1 MSVKEQKI
9 PKCFKIV
16 PPKKSAFTIKT
27 PEDTPKLHQLLI
39 ASGKRGGGKSVAVA
53 NHVRNLYEKKLIDR
67 CILIT
72 PTYHSNAT
80 IWEGLPLQDED
91 ILDPSKFVLKNV
103 IKKIEQE
110 RKDWD
115 DYKEIK
121 KKYKVFKELLEAKD
135 DLITSMPPE
144 AIQEFDRLGFFDE
157 EPFWKYAKGKPPEA
171 GRLYLIIDDC
181 MGTPLLACPSAGLT
195 RFIIAHRHHGQGL
208 GCSVAMLVQSYSGIG
223 AIARPIRE
231 NCTLLLL
238 FKCVQDVQ
246 LKKIYSEIIGDE
258 MTEEEFLDMFHH
270 ACGEQYGFLTVDF
283 SADDKQ
289 KMFRKC
295 FDTYLTLNRPFGHIN
310 SEAGKLGNEE
320 RKKGKDKKII

>member
-27 PEDTPKLHQLLI
+27 PEDCPKLHQLLI

-53 NHVRNLYEKKLIDR
+53 NHIKNLYDKKLIDR
-67 CILIT
+67 VILIT

-80 IWEGLPLQDED
+80 IWEGLPIAEED
-91 ILDPSKFVLKNV
+91 IHLPSKIVLKTV

-115 DYKEIK
+115 DFKEIK
-121 KKYKVFKELLEAKD
+121 KKYKIFQDLINDKD
-135 DLITSMPPE
+135 DIITSLPPE
-144 AIQEFDRLGFFDE
+144 AIQEFERLGFFDE
-157 EPFWKYAKGKPPEA
+157 EPFWKYRVTEA
-171 GRLYLIIDDC
+171 PRLYIVIDDC

-195 RFIIAHRHHGQGL
+195 RFIIAHRHWGQGL
-208 GCSVAMLVQSYSGIG
+208 GCSVAMLTQSYSGIG
-223 AIARPIRE
+223 SIARPIRE

-238 FKCVQDVQ
+238 FKCIQDVQ
-246 LKKIYSEIIGDE
+246 LKKIYSEVIGDE
-258 MTEEEFLDMFHH
+258 MTEEEFLDLFHH
-270 ACGEQYGFLTVDF
+270 AVSEPFGFFLIDF

-295 FDTYLTLNRPFGHIN
+295 FDTYVTLSRPFGQRNLDNKKPEI
-310 SEAGKLGNEE
+310 E
-320 RKKGKDKKII
+320 RKKDIIKK